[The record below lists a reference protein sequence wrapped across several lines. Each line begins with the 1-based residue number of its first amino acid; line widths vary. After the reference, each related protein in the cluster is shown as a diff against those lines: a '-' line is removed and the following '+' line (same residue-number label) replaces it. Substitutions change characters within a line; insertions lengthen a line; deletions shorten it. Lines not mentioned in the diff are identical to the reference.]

1 MRTLYQRA
9 KSGKVKFIELWTEG
23 PYFHSK
29 WGTTDSD
36 KHQTTRKECEA
47 KNLGRANATTAAEQA
62 ILEMEAKIEKK
73 MENGYVDSLE
83 AVNDTAVVSITLDDL
98 PKEFCPCKPISK
110 PPKKVLDNP
119 ETYGQRKRDGH
130 CIITVKTESGIN
142 RVYSR
147 GMEDITPYMIVIPEV
162 QAMLASMKNGT
173 MILNEFVFVKN
184 GKDNTRQVG
193 KLTRKKDHMEVLKR
207 YNEYKAVGTF
217 EVVPFDIMFSEGSF
231 SGDSTYRQ
239 RHALLVELG
248 FSPPDIIE
256 DWLSQIDNAKQNE
269 WEGFILRNDK
279 EVSAIRYS
287 LNGKAD
293 KAGSWKYVFTKE
305 DDFVVVRA
313 DKGKAG
319 KQEGLYAQFYLAQ
332 YMDGVLT
339 EFGKC
344 GPGMLKHDRLAEL
357 TQEIDGKDLELP
369 FTIQVEYRD
378 RQPDSGKLQ
387 FPQFVEVRYDKRP
400 EECITDFSIEE

>member
-1 MRTLYQRA
+1 
-9 KSGKVKFIELWTEG
+9 
-23 PYFHSK
+23 
-29 WGTTDSD
+29 
-36 KHQTTRKECEA
+36 
-47 KNLGRANATTAAEQA
+47 
-62 ILEMEAKIEKK
+62 MEAKIEKK

-110 PPKKVLDNP
+110 PPKKVTDNLS
-119 ETYGQRKRDGH
+119 TYGQRKRDGH
-130 CIITVKTESGIN
+130 CIITVKTESGVD

-147 GMEDITPYMIVIPEV
+147 GMEEITPYMIVIPEV
-162 QAMLASMKNGT
+162 QAMLSSMKNGT
-173 MILNEFVFVKN
+173 MILNEFVFVKG

-193 KLTRKKDHMEVLKR
+193 KLTRKKDPIEVLNR
-207 YNEYKAVGTF
+207 YNEFKSVGTF
-217 EVVPFDIMFSEGSF
+217 EVVPFDIMYSEGNF
-231 SGDSTYRQ
+231 IGDSQYRQ
-239 RHALLVELG
+239 RHQLLNDLG
-248 FSPPDIIE
+248 FSNVPEIIE
-256 DWLSQIDNAKQNE
+256 DWKAGIEEAKKAE
-269 WEGFILRNDK
+269 WEGYVLRNDK
-279 EVSAIRYS
+279 DSSIHYS

-293 KAGSWKYVFTKE
+293 KAGSWKYVFVKE

-332 YMDGVLT
+332 YMDGALT

-357 TQEIDGKDLELP
+357 TQEIDSGDLELP

-387 FPQFVEVRYDKRP
+387 FPQFVEVRYDKQP
-400 EECITDFSIEE
+400 KECITDFTIEE